1 MYIKRLVK
9 EMWVRLGVTAFVPP
23 VLLWLLLN
31 IWNFHDLLYPNRST
45 KYFMDER
52 MLLLLPIG
60 IGILS
65 VVSCLPYLAQNGREV
80 LYIQRSQLNR
90 QLTINDVYYVV
101 VVTIEYVLV
110 YHKSIKAG
118 SLAYFR
124 YVLLSLAVSQ
134 ICVLLLYAVKHV
146 TMTLVLLTAGY
157 LVLCLLH
164 GGGTKIV
171 DLFSWNYEDETYLIQ
186 MLILFLITLGGN
198 YGRRKLIEQ
207 YCSY

>member
-1 MYIKRLVK
+1 
-9 EMWVRLGVTAFVPP
+9 MWVRIRVTVFVPP
-23 VLLWLLLN
+23 ILLWLLLN
-31 IWNFHDLLYPNRST
+31 IWNSHDLLYPNRST

-90 QLTINDVYYVV
+90 QLMINDLYYVV

-110 YHKSIKAG
+110 YHKNITVG
-118 SLAYFR
+118 GLAYLR

-146 TMTLVLLTAGY
+146 TMALVLLTAGY

-164 GGGTKIV
+164 GGGTRIV

-186 MLILFLITLGGN
+186 MLILFLITLCGN

>member
-1 MYIKRLVK
+1 
-9 EMWVRLGVTAFVPP
+9 MWVRLRVTVFVPP
-23 VLLWLLLN
+23 ILLWLLLN

-90 QLTINDVYYVV
+90 QLMIIDLYYVV

-110 YHKSIKAG
+110 YHKNITVG
-118 SLAYFR
+118 GLAYLR

-146 TMTLVLLTAGY
+146 TMALVLLTAGY

-164 GGGTKIV
+164 GGGTRIG

-186 MLILFLITLGGN
+186 MLILFLITLCGN

>member
-1 MYIKRLVK
+1 
-9 EMWVRLGVTAFVPP
+9 MWVRLGVTAFVSP

-90 QLTINDVYYVV
+90 QLTINDVYYVL

-110 YHKSIKAG
+110 YHKSIKVG

-146 TMTLVLLTAGY
+146 TMALVLLTAGY

-186 MLILFLITLGGN
+186 MLILFLITLCGN